1 MRTIAVVSMCSQDS
15 ARSARGCSGGRQP
28 GLPSGRYRQRPPGAS
43 TGGRD
48 LGPADTSAS
57 AILLRLDDGE
67 YALPLGCVVEVVR
80 MAALA
85 PVPDAPGFVLGL
97 LDLRGRVVPVVDL
110 RRRLGLPAVEP
121 GLSTTICVVE
131 AGGRGFGL
139 VADAVTDVRPL
150 LGPVEALEVAPD
162 GSPVDGV
169 THVDDRLVTLLDPG
183 RLAGTAGPVPGEPAR
198 AGGGR

>member
-1 MRTIAVVSMCSQDS
+1 
-15 ARSARGCSGGRQP
+15 
-28 GLPSGRYRQRPPGAS
+28 
-43 TGGRD
+43 
-48 LGPADTSAS
+48 
-57 AILLRLDDGE
+57 
-67 YALPLGCVVEVVR
+67 

-85 PVPDAPGFVLGL
+85 AVPDAPSFVLGL

-110 RRRLGLPAVEP
+110 RRRLGLPATEP

-162 GSPVDGV
+162 DSPVAGV
-169 THVDDRLVTLLDPG
+169 THVDGRLVTLLDPG
-183 RLAGTAGPVPGEPAR
+183 RLAGSAGPVAGEPAR